1 MEGLISSGNKRFST
15 VCYSIQ
21 FNYNCYFAF
30 CVSVKAS
37 KNFINNLKYKCIK
50 FVLPMVIF
58 RPPVRIEL

>member
-37 KNFINNLKYKCIK
+37 KNLINNVNYKCIK
-50 FVLPMVIF
+50 FVLPMVI
-58 RPPVRIEL
+58 